1 MYLSTSIINNT
12 KVSITID
19 ANNGIYFQ
27 VGDDFEISSTN
38 KVAIT
43 KWLLK
48 EWKHIKERYAYLHCN
63 PYSADGLQDYR
74 KACFLKL
81 GFKEEENYLAYGD
94 ITKNSIKLPYIV
106 KEGLIVKEDI
116 EGYFYKAVSIKRK
129 K

>member
-1 MYLSTSIINNT
+1 ML
-12 KVSITID
+12 KVSITVD
-19 ANNGIYFQ
+19 NNNGIYFK

-48 EWKHIKERYAYLHCN
+48 EWKHIKDRYAFLRCN

-74 KACFLKL
+74 KQAFLKL
-81 GFKEEENYLAYGD
+81 GFKEEEDYLSYGD
-94 ITKNSIKLPYIV
+94 ISRNSIKLPYV
-106 KEGLIVKEDI
+106 LKNGLIVKEDV
-116 EGYFYKAVSIKRK
+116 EGYFYKAIPIKRK